1 MQDLDLSQLI
11 SADSTLRRLFLSRL
25 QEVRKGKSLSDR
37 VRVRPSVA
45 LFLVCLTSS
54 CVRTLTSDPSFCSDI
69 VERFQLSLMLT
80 VIAVRNLIE
89 MSGSD
94 FAFLPKSFIKG
105 KGNVETILSVRLA
118 IANGVLSD

>member
-1 MQDLDLSQLI
+1 MVI
-11 SADSTLRRLFLSRL
+11 VEPRADPTCSR
-25 QEVRKGKSLSDR
+25 
-37 VRVRPSVA
+37 
-45 LFLVCLTSS
+45 
-54 CVRTLTSDPSFCSDI
+54 CSDI

-105 KGNVETILSVRLA
+105 KGNVETILSVGPNARTDLYPR
-118 IANGVLSD
+118 